1 MYVTSPSRL
10 GNSSP
15 SSATALSTPPRMEA
29 QSSIVPNF
37 SPSSQRA
44 LSHLEA
50 KMVRALILL
59 SENASF
65 AFSIVFSALRSG
77 SALAFAQGFG
87 CNGPLEENVEPL
99 FELSAGGGNGGGV
112 RVELPAGGEILRLF
126 RDCDGWVV
134 VAGCAGWVP
143 TGDNVVGVE
152 YFVTRHYPFST

>member
-59 SENASF
+59 SANASF

-77 SALAFAQGFG
+77 STLAFAQGFG

-99 FELSAGGGNGGGV
+99 FELSAGGGK
-112 RVELPAGGEILRLF
+112 GGEILRLF

-152 YFVTRHYPFST
+152 YFVTRHYPFSTSRVQLV